1 MFLNFNIW
9 KNCMRYIRFGSA
21 VRRSFIVKSPAETL
35 NSGWNLGEQLPGM
48 SEAALYVHWPYCERR
63 CTYCNFNK
71 YIARAVD
78 QEAMRYV
85 MTKETETLIQLSELK
100 CVTSVFFG
108 GGTPSLAEPQT
119 IAAILDTIAKW
130 AHIPYNAEITL
141 EANPTSSTIS
151 RLTEFKNAG
160 VNRLSI
166 GLQSI
171 QDKDLKILGR
181 NHTANEALHMLAEA
195 KKLFPGH
202 SSVDVIFGRSG
213 QTLELW
219 EKELQELLQ
228 LCDNHVSLYQ
238 LTLERGTQLYKQVQN
253 GQLSMAEPEIVAT
266 MYEAARL
273 ILREAGF
280 YQYEVSNFAKN
291 NAVSH
296 HNINYWQG
304 GQYIGVG
311 PGAHGR
317 FSLRK
322 DGKMQREARIQTLE
336 PDIWMKEVLQFGH
349 GTRKRV
355 AQNKLDILEEALVL
369 GLRMTNGIS
378 HQHWQKMSPTVGLQE
393 VFSMC
398 PEFKDLT
405 EQGFLILDQRGLRC
419 SWKGLALLD
428 SILPTLLIQ
437 LQVSFTDSV

>member
-1 MFLNFNIW
+1 MILWTTKLDCSCRHSPQRFAPCGYYLPSDLTSTLRCFLTMFLNFNIW

-238 LTLERGTQLYKQVQN
+238 LTLERGTQLYKQ
-253 GQLSMAEPEIVAT
+253 
-266 MYEAARL
+266 
-273 ILREAGF
+273 
-280 YQYEVSNFAKN
+280 

>member
-1 MFLNFNIW
+1 MILWTTKLDCSCRHSPQRFAPCGYYLPSDLTSTLRCFLTMFLNFNIW

-166 GLQSI
+166 GLQ
-171 QDKDLKILGR
+171 
-181 NHTANEALHMLAEA
+181 
-195 KKLFPGH
+195 
-202 SSVDVIFGRSG
+202 
-213 QTLELW
+213 
-219 EKELQELLQ
+219 
-228 LCDNHVSLYQ
+228 
-238 LTLERGTQLYKQVQN
+238 
-253 GQLSMAEPEIVAT
+253 
-266 MYEAARL
+266 
-273 ILREAGF
+273 
-280 YQYEVSNFAKN
+280 